1 MFSLSPIKLVIIIAV
16 ALIVLGPDKLPEV
29 ARQVGTLWKSAKSW
43 QSRIES
49 EVRDV
54 IPDLPSTADIARIA
68 RSPVHLLNSLADKVA
83 EPIDED
89 EVAAPA
95 PSDDEAAVAAV
106 ASTPDQATSSS
117 AAPSDEQEYVPDYV
131 EPTRA
136 PPIGF
141 GDPSL
146 N

>member
-29 ARQVGTLWKSAKSW
+29 ARQVGSLWKSAKSW
-43 QSRIES
+43 QARVEA

-54 IPDLPSTADIARIA
+54 VPDLPSTADIARIA

-83 EPIDED
+83 GPLDDDE
-89 EVAAPA
+89 EA
-95 PSDDEAAVAAV
+95 PSSDTLATGTAPSEAAAV
-106 ASTPDQATSSS
+106 PV
-117 AAPSDEQEYVPDYV
+117 DEPVEPVPEFV
-131 EPTRA
+131 EPTRSQPVA
-136 PPIGF
+136 F